1 MMPPRTAHRYP
12 LWVLRFDSMAKRVSF
27 AQVNAAYS
35 PIPSTPSPTFSTSSL
50 TSLSDPPTPP
60 MHSAPIFHPRS
71 TFKTNKS
78 PVSNPSLEGMNI
90 HFFLAFNPLEG
101 SLPALDYDITR
112 PPTFL
117 LDSQITLPEFHEAAT
132 EPPLPALYITYP
144 TLLSPIS
151 VFAGDVGYVTIS
163 DVLHAIYHAFL
174 VQTTTEEYQH
184 VPMQLLPEVNTAYY
198 VRCERA
204 PDTKTQLHWGI
215 KRIDLLRGRHR
226 FLGLSGTL
234 HGRDIWLLNVD

>member
-1 MMPPRTAHRYP
+1 
-12 LWVLRFDSMAKRVSF
+12 MAKHVSF

-50 TSLSDPPTPP
+50 PSVSDPPTPP
-60 MHSAPIFHPRS
+60 MHSAPLFHPRS
-71 TFKTNKS
+71 PFEAKKNPLPNS
-78 PVSNPSLEGMNI
+78 PLEEMSI
-90 HFFLAFNPLEG
+90 HFFLAYNPLKG
-101 SLPALDYDITR
+101 GLPALDYDITR

-132 EPPLPALYITYP
+132 EPPLPTLYITYP

-163 DVLHAIYHAFL
+163 DVFHAIYHAFL
-174 VQTTTEEYQH
+174 LPTTTEEYEN
-184 VPMQLLPEVNTAYY
+184 VPRGRIPEVNGAYY
-198 VRCERA
+198 ERCGRA
-204 PDTKTQLHWGI
+204 PNTKAQLRWGI
-215 KRIDLLRGRHR
+215 KRIDLLGGRHR

-234 HGRDIWLLNVD
+234 RGLDIWQLHVD